1 VVNAFD
7 LPPVGQ
13 PKKQDS
19 IMSKVVTPKAVSQS
33 LAEFWSPR
41 IIGEVDN
48 NYVKVAKLHGTFTWH
63 THEDEDELFF
73 VLKGRLVIEMKDQT
87 VTLNEGDMFVVP
99 KGVAHNPI
107 AEEECQVLL
116 FEKKDTLHTGEVQME
131 KSRSIEE
138 QLR

>member
-1 VVNAFD
+1 
-7 LPPVGQ
+7 
-13 PKKQDS
+13 
-19 IMSKVVTPKAVSQS
+19 MSKVVTPKVVSES
-33 LAEFWSPR
+33 LEEFWSPR

-48 NYVKVAKLHGTFTWH
+48 NYVKVAKLHGTFCWH

-87 VTLNEGDMFVVP
+87 VTLNEGDMFVGP

-116 FEKKDTLHTGEVQME
+116 FEKKETKHTGEVQME
-131 KSRSIEE
+131 KTRSVDE